1 MYIKTKDTSKYNK
14 CKFITIPYATCIYD
28 TKLITSLYGC
38 FPIENTKLIT

>member
-1 MYIKTKDTSKYNK
+1 MSSLYHYNYTTCTS
-14 CKFITIPYATCIYD
+14 IYD